1 MNIYDIL
8 NQLNISYEEVN
19 HKAIYSYED
28 ALKENIASKIDGVEC
43 KNLFVKNKT
52 KYYLIFIEA
61 NKKADLKALST
72 KVEDS
77 RLVFASEE
85 ELKNILN
92 LEVGSVTPLGIINDK
107 NNLVTILL
115 DKELIGQKVLL
126 HPNVNTKTISITLE
140 DLIKF
145 IENRNHSYLL
155 F

>member
-1 MNIYDIL
+1 MDIYEVLKELDIV
-8 NQLNISYEEVN
+8 YEEVS

-28 ALKENIASKIDGVEC
+28 ALKENIASRIDGIEC
-43 KNLFVKNKT
+43 KNLFVKSKT

-61 NKKADLKALST
+61 NKKADLKALSI

-85 ELKNILN
+85 ELRNILN

-115 DKELIGQKVLL
+115 DKELIGKKVLL
-126 HPNVNTKTISITLE
+126 HPNMNTKTISITLE

-145 IENRNHSYLL
+145 IESNHHNYML

>member
-43 KNLFVKNKT
+43 KNLFVKSKT